1 MKNLEG
7 FKSLIREKAKFLP
20 QILFLFVFAMVSV
33 AVLHPQIR
41 ENLRMKVLPDDREI
55 LSTVTGDI
63 MGDGSVLKVVK
74 VKSKLG
80 LFLEVYKPNQDGFST
95 KMARIDLKDTK
106 DGYFNFNGKT
116 ANLALKDINGDSI
129 AEIIAPSF
137 DEDFVAHL
145 NVYSYNAFTGQFELI
160 SD

>member
-1 MKNLEG
+1 MMEL
-7 FKSLIREKAKFLP
+7 KSWIKALQEKVQYLP
-20 QILFLFVFAMVSV
+20 QILFLFVFAMISV

-41 ENLRMKVLPDDREI
+41 ENLRTKVLPEDREI

-63 MGDGSVLKVVK
+63 MGDGSVLKVIK
-74 VKSKLG
+74 VRSKVG
-80 LFLEVYKPNQDGFST
+80 LFLEVYKPNQNGAST
-95 KMARIDLKDTK
+95 KMAQIELKDSK
-106 DGYFNFNGKT
+106 DGYFNFNGRT

-145 NVYSYNAFTGQFELI
+145 NVYSYNTFTGQFELI